1 MRAPRGRQDAFVFAA
16 LVLAGYIL
24 VRVLGLDEPWAFL
37 LAAAVALGGWQLVTR
52 GRA

>member
-16 LVLAGYIL
+16 LVLAGYVL
-24 VRVLGLDEPWAFL
+24 VRILGLDEPWAFL
-37 LAAAVALGGWQLVTR
+37 LAAAVALAAWRLVTR